1 MNKIICNFQL
11 GAIFQDIY
19 FIEGDNVTSK
29 KITLAALP
37 SILSESNI
45 SEIFFKGNSTF
56 AKKIEQKTREQE
68 LKQYHK
74 DTKHY
79 YYI

>member
-11 GAIFQDIY
+11 GVILQDIY
-19 FIEGDNVTSK
+19 FIEGDNVISK

-37 SILSESNI
+37 SVLSESNI
-45 SEIFFKGNSTF
+45 TEIFLKGNSTF
-56 AKKIEQKTREQE
+56 AKKIEQKTRELE